1 MKKRLFALMLS
12 VLLVLTSA
20 TVAFATETAGTAPA
34 TDGGFQITIPR
45 EDDDPVTYDFKEI
58 ASNDRF
64 TLTLDEESTFICLE
78 DKTTGQKWFSNP
90 PIANGSDPY
99 ASGIAITD
107 LRSVIGLTYTNSEK
121 QVKVTNNAVGSVN
134 KDSYE
139 ITMIPGG
146 VHILYDFTE
155 AKIKIPVQY
164 TLTEDGLKAELLYK
178 EIVDNGYEYGTNTIN
193 KMEFMKYFGAAS
205 GADEGYLV
213 IPDGSGA
220 IVEFNNQKNVN
231 EMVYNKEF
239 YGQDMAM
246 ATETDQYTSREEKIT
261 LPIFGMV
268 KNGYGMLA
276 EVTAGAETAVLGAAT
291 SGNNL
296 VGDYNIIYT
305 TTAFRINYEIP
316 LMSQIASETSNVMYN
331 AEDVT
336 SLEAYTVQYHFDE
349 EQGADYITMAND
361 YREILLD
368 RGWLTD
374 DEVTERLYTEFYGA
388 INKKK
393 SFAGILYTARETLT
407 SFEDAMAILEDL
419 RAGGVKN
426 ITAMYQ
432 NFSDDYF
439 DGKIEIK
446 LSASGSLGGQSG
458 LTDLI
463 NAAGEN
469 GTPVSVAA
477 DFVTIPNG
485 GNDFSTFWDVADA
498 INVSP
503 IEVYPFSLNGN
514 TMDLSQ
520 RPYYLIDPQKYSKGV
535 DSLLNAAESNGY
547 KSYYFDEEAL
557 QLYSDLAPE
566 GYQSERTSGAQAE
579 QFARLADSGV
589 ELTLSNP
596 NAFLMAY
603 ADYMVDIPVCSSKEI
618 LFDGDI
624 PFLQTVL
631 RGLKSFGGESMNIT
645 DASQT
650 SFLRH
655 LEYGTDMK
663 YSLINSE
670 SEALLNTK
678 LTFLYSA
685 TYDRTKYLTEAEL
698 EQDDIE
704 TYADQIK
711 ARYTA
716 FEELGA
722 KVGQSGISEHT
733 REGDV
738 AVTTYENGTKVYVNY
753 GSEAATLGGVTV
765 EGLSYVIV

>member
-1 MKKRLFALMLS
+1 MKKRLFALMMS

-20 TVAFATETAGTAPA
+20 SVAFAVETADTTPA
-34 TDGGFQITIPR
+34 ADANFQITIPQ
-45 EDDDPVTYDFKEI
+45 EDDDPVVYDFKEVT
-58 ASNDRF
+58 SNDRF
-64 TLTLDEESTFICLE
+64 ALLLDEESTFICLS
-78 DKTTGQKWFSNP
+78 DKTTGQKWYSNP

-99 ASGIAITD
+99 AAGIAITD
-107 LRSVIGLTYTNSEK
+107 MRSVLGLTYTNSEK

-134 KDSYE
+134 KDTYE
-139 ITMIPGG
+139 ITPVDGG
-146 VHILYDFTE
+146 VHILYDFAE

-164 TLTEDGLKAELLYK
+164 TLTEDGLKAEILYK
-178 EIVDNGYEYGTNTIN
+178 EINEKGYEYGTNTIN
-193 KMEFMKYFGAAS
+193 KIEFMKYFGAAS
-205 GADEGYLV
+205 SADEGYLV

-220 IVEFNNQKNVN
+220 IVKFNNDKNVN
-231 EMVYNKEF
+231 EMVYDKEF
-239 YGQDMAM
+239 YGQDMALV
-246 ATETDQYTSREEKIT
+246 TETHQYTSRSEKIS
-261 LPIFGMV
+261 LPVFGMV

-276 EVTAGAETAVLGAAT
+276 EVVSGAETASLGAAT
-291 SGNNL
+291 SGNLL
-296 VGDYNIIYT
+296 VGDYNIVYT
-305 TTAFRINYEIP
+305 TTAYRINYSIP
-316 LMSQIASETSNVMYN
+316 LMSQVASQTSNAMYN

-336 SLEAYTVQYHFDE
+336 SLDSYAVQYHFDE
-349 EQGADYITMAND
+349 TQGADYISLAND

-374 DEVTERLYTEFYGA
+374 DDVTERLYTEFYGA
-388 INKKK
+388 VNKKK

-407 SFEDAMAILEDL
+407 SFEDAKAILADL
-419 RAGGVKN
+419 EAGGVKN
-426 ITAMYQ
+426 ITALYQ

-446 LSASGSLGGQSG
+446 LSPSGSLGGQSA
-458 LTDLI
+458 LSDLI
-463 NAAGEN
+463 NTAAEK
-469 GTPVSVAA
+469 GTSVSLAA

-503 IEVYPFSLNGN
+503 IEVYPYSLNGN

-535 DSLLNAAESNGY
+535 DALLNAVEANNYQSLF
-547 KSYYFDEEAL
+547 FDEEAL

-566 GYQSERTSGAQAE
+566 GFQSERTSGAQAE
-579 QFARLADSGV
+579 QFARLAESGT

-618 LFDGDI
+618 LFDGDV

-631 RGLKSFGGESMNIT
+631 RGLKSFGGESMNIN
-645 DASQT
+645 DVSQT

-670 SEALLNTK
+670 SEALLSTK

-685 TYDRTKYLTEAEL
+685 TYDRSQYLTEAEL
-698 EQDDIE
+698 ESDNIE
-704 TYADQIK
+704 TYAAQIK
-711 ARYTA
+711 ARYAA

-722 KVGQSGISEHT
+722 KVGQAGIASHT
-733 REGDV
+733 RENNV
-738 AVTTYENGTKVYVNY
+738 AVTTYDNGAKVIVNY
-753 GSEAATLGGVTV
+753 SDAAVTVDGVTV
-765 EGLSYVIV
+765 EALSYAIV